1 VTFVLHAIGL
11 LLWLYLLALV
21 LRMVLDWVQYF
32 ARDWRPTGVVL
43 VLAELVYTL
52 TDPPLRLVR
61 RVIPP
66 LRIGNMALD
75 IGFMLVF
82 FVVLVLSRTLSAA

>member
-1 VTFVLHAIGL
+1 MTFVLHAIGL
-11 LLWLYLLALV
+11 LLWLYLLTLV

-43 VLAELVYTL
+43 VLAEIVYTL

-82 FVVLVLSRTLSAA
+82 FVVLVLSRTLSAV